1 MLTKLSISQNS
12 HKNTGVVNMPLNLK
26 ALSGLIMLAAT
37 ISFPNIAVAQT
48 ESSYQTPNE
57 VFEKAF
63 YENYPDFYNND
74 GLFREIDWIFGSG
87 SLFKNSFPEN
97 EIERDAKLVNILYQD
112 MLSKQTTSDPY
123 IRTPDLPNPYNTSLL
138 ASPRLRATQL
148 QVGTE
153 FRFDN
158 LPLPQRY

>member
-1 MLTKLSISQNS
+1 
-12 HKNTGVVNMPLNLK
+12 MPLNLK
-26 ALSGLIMLAAT
+26 AVSSLLMLAAT
-37 ISFPNIAVAQT
+37 IGFPTIATAQLET
-48 ESSYQTPNE
+48 SGYQTPNE

-112 MLSKQTTSDPY
+112 MLEQQVTSDPY
-123 IRTPDLPNPYNTSLL
+123 IRTPDLPNPYDTSLL
-138 ASPRLRATQL
+138 ASPRLRETQL
-148 QVGTE
+148 QQGTE
-153 FRFDN
+153 FRFDT
-158 LPLPQRY
+158 LPQRY

>member
-1 MLTKLSISQNS
+1 
-12 HKNTGVVNMPLNLK
+12 MPLNLK
-26 ALSGLIMLAAT
+26 TISGLLVLAAT
-37 ISFPNIAVAQT
+37 IGSPTIAAAET
-48 ESSYQTPNE
+48 ETSDYQTPNQ

-74 GLFREIDWIFGSG
+74 GLFREIDWILGSG
-87 SLFKNSFPEN
+87 SLFKNSFPEH

-112 MLSKQTTSDPY
+112 VLKQQTTSDPY

-138 ASPRLRATQL
+138 GSPRMRAEQL

-153 FRFDN
+153 FRFDS
-158 LPLPQRY
+158 LPPR

>member
-1 MLTKLSISQNS
+1 
-12 HKNTGVVNMPLNLK
+12 MPLNLK
-26 ALSGLIMLAAT
+26 TIFRLLVLAAT
-37 ISFPNIAVAQT
+37 IGSPTIAAAQT
-48 ESSYQTPNE
+48 ETSGYQTPNQ

-74 GLFREIDWIFGSG
+74 GLFREIDWILGSG
-87 SLFKNSFPEN
+87 SLFKNSFPEH

-112 MLSKQTTSDPY
+112 VLKQQTTNDPY

-138 ASPRLRATQL
+138 GSPRMRAEQL

-153 FRFDN
+153 FRFDS
-158 LPLPQRY
+158 LPPR

>member
-1 MLTKLSISQNS
+1 MS
-12 HKNTGVVNMPLNLK
+12 LNWK
-26 ALSGLIMLAAT
+26 ALSGLLVLAGT
-37 ISFPNIAVAQT
+37 ISSPNIAAAQT
-48 ESSYQTPNE
+48 ETSSYQAPNQ

-63 YENYPDFYNND
+63 YENYPDFYRNH
-74 GLFREIDWIFGSG
+74 GLFREIDWILGPG

-97 EIERDAKLVNILYQD
+97 EIERDAKLVNIVYQD
-112 MLSKQTTSDPY
+112 VLKQQTTSDPY
-123 IRTPDLPNPYNTSLL
+123 IRTPDLPSPYNTSLL
-138 ASPRLRATQL
+138 ASPRLKASQL

>member
-1 MLTKLSISQNS
+1 
-12 HKNTGVVNMPLNLK
+12 MPLNLK
-26 ALSGLIMLAAT
+26 ALSGLLMLAAT
-37 ISFPNIAVAQT
+37 IGFPTIAAAQT

-74 GLFREIDWIFGSG
+74 GLFREIDWILGPG
-87 SLFKNSFPEN
+87 SLFKNSFPEH

-112 MLSKQTTSDPY
+112 ALKQQTTSDPY
-123 IRTPDLPNPYNTSLL
+123 IRTPDLPSPYNTSLL
-138 ASPRLRATQL
+138 ASPRMKASQL

-153 FRFDN
+153 FRFDS
-158 LPLPQRY
+158 LPPR

>member
-1 MLTKLSISQNS
+1 
-12 HKNTGVVNMPLNLK
+12 MPLNLK
-26 ALSGLIMLAAT
+26 ALSGLLMLAAT

-48 ESSYQTPNE
+48 ETSSYQTPNE

-74 GLFREIDWIFGSG
+74 GLFREIDWILGGAG

-112 MLSKQTTSDPY
+112 MLEQQTTNNPY
-123 IRTPDLPNPYNTSLL
+123 IRTPDLPNPYSTSLL

-158 LPLPQRY
+158 LPQNLPQRY

>member
-1 MLTKLSISQNS
+1 
-12 HKNTGVVNMPLNLK
+12 MPLNLK
-26 ALSGLIMLAAT
+26 TISGLLVLAAT
-37 ISFPNIAVAQT
+37 IGFPTIAAAET
-48 ESSYQTPNE
+48 ETSGYQTPNQ
-57 VFEKAF
+57 VFEKGF

-87 SLFKNSFPEN
+87 SLFKNSFPEH

-112 MLSKQTTSDPY
+112 VLKQQTTSDPY

-138 ASPRLRATQL
+138 GSPRMRADQL

-153 FRFDN
+153 FRFDS
-158 LPLPQRY
+158 LPPR

>member
-1 MLTKLSISQNS
+1 
-12 HKNTGVVNMPLNLK
+12 MPLNWK

-37 ISFPNIAVAQT
+37 IGSPTIAVAQT
-48 ESSYQTPNE
+48 ETSSYQSPDR

-74 GLFREIDWIFGSG
+74 GLFREIDWILGSG

-112 MLSKQTTSDPY
+112 VLKQQTTNDPY
-123 IRTPDLPNPYNTSLL
+123 IRTPDLPSPYNTSLL
-138 ASPRLRATQL
+138 GSPRLRASQL

-153 FRFDN
+153 FRFDS
-158 LPLPQRY
+158 LPQRFENLPQRY